1 MKWQRPILRI
11 FGEFYQS
18 IRACRLGQKTIPK
31 GMLPSALENPI
42 LTASP
47 SVCYVLKEHRPM
59 SVEQIGLIF
68 QKASER
74 LDENWKKMRE
84 HFVKLSKQLQDRR
97 ERNPE
102 VLGNRTDAAIKLAR
116 EKEVELTPIP
126 TETLTRAVTQQ
137 ELDNRWQ
144 KV

>member
-1 MKWQRPILRI
+1 
-11 FGEFYQS
+11 
-18 IRACRLGQKTIPK
+18 
-31 GMLPSALENPI
+31 
-42 LTASP
+42 
-47 SVCYVLKEHRPM
+47 M